1 MELSATLKTRL
12 DEIKRKFPFA
22 FSSVLPAIHAVQE
35 EFGYVP
41 QEIEPAVARYLNI
54 PQERIREV
62 STFYFMFNNRT
73 VGKYHIYLCSNVSC
87 WLREYEGILTCL
99 EKKLGITAG
108 ETTSDG
114 KFTIS
119 LVECLG
125 MCDEA
130 PVMQINGTFYGNLT
144 PEKIDEI
151 LDNLD

>member
-1 MELSATLKTRL
+1 MELTVNLKSRL

-35 EFGYVP
+35 EFGYIP
-41 QEIEPAVARYLNI
+41 LEIEPAVARYLAV

-62 STFYFMFNNRT
+62 TTFYFMFNNRS

-87 WLREYEGILTCL
+87 WLRNYESILAYL
-99 EKKLGITAG
+99 EKKLNISAG
-108 ETTSDG
+108 ETTPDG
-114 KFTIS
+114 RFTIS

-125 MCDEA
+125 MCEQA
-130 PVMQINGTFYGNLT
+130 PVMQINGISYGDLT
-144 PEKIDEI
+144 PEKIDRI